1 MFKYALPCI
10 LLLTACQPSEN
21 KTPAAPATQIIE
33 QKEISGSDI
42 RDEKLGSNLPLAA
55 TTGGEVL
62 LNQAN
67 EHISLVAFGYT
78 SCPDICPTTL
88 LTMGHAVKKLSPEQ
102 AAKVRV
108 YFVTLDSKRDT
119 LEVLQGYVTLFH
131 PDFIG
136 LRPTPEQLDQ
146 VKKDWHVVGDI
157 VPLENG
163 NYTVDHSTGIYLID
177 KKGETAIYEPY
188 GTTEQQL
195 ADDIALFLEQNP

>member
-1 MFKYALPCI
+1 MFKYILPCV
-10 LLLTACQPSEN
+10 LLLAACQPNSQN
-21 KTPAAPATQIIE
+21 AVSPPPALQTQK
-33 QKEISGSDI
+33 KEISGSVI

-55 TTGGEVL
+55 TTGEKIL
-62 LNQAN
+62 LNQSSN
-67 EHISLVAFGYT
+67 YISLLAFGYT

-102 AAKVRV
+102 AAQVRV
-108 YFVTLDSKRDT
+108 YFVTLDPKRDT

-136 LRPTPEQLDQ
+136 LRPEPEELEQ
-146 VKKDWHVVGDI
+146 VKKDWRVIGDI

-163 NYTVDHSTGIYLID
+163 NYTVDHSTGIYIID

-188 GTTEQQL
+188 GTSEQQL